1 MTSSNT
7 AISVDGRKA
16 MVPAKRRWCQETPQG
31 TTGATATAGPTSAAA
46 ARHNAS
52 ALIVSVETAMF
63 GPCCSWA
70 PTGSSQLDPGHQILR
85 FGRREISQQQWFLG
99 QRAGRVGHHIVSC
112 LRHTARCNARV
123 ILSPQAKTLVFA
135 ASERDI
141 EPRSCKFVPQD
152 DTIRTDRVGL
162 SRIDLLGAR

>member
-7 AISVDGRKA
+7 AISVDGRKQV
-16 MVPAKRRWCQETPQG
+16 VPGDAPGDHGCHGDRRPDQCGGSPTQRI
-31 TTGATATAGPTSAAA
+31 GADRVGRDGDVRPV
-46 ARHNAS
+46 
-52 ALIVSVETAMF
+52 LLV
-63 GPCCSWA
+63 
-70 PTGSSQLDPGHQILR
+70 GSDWQQHQLDPGHQILR

-123 ILSPQAKTLVFA
+123 ILSPQAKNLVFA

-141 EPRSCKFVPQD
+141 EPRSFVPHPQD